1 MNGIT
6 VAGEVASAAT
16 ALAGLILVYLGSI
29 SASFGSYDFTQK
41 GAVRASH
48 RRRAWLAL
56 VGFIV
61 SLLAAVLAILSKW
74 LPCETLADVAVI
86 ALFLAFFGAAIS
98 ALLTVLEL
106 N

>member
-1 MNGIT
+1 MNGIS

-29 SASFGSYDFTQK
+29 SASYGSYDHTQK
-41 GAVRASH
+41 GAVRVSH
-48 RRRAWLAL
+48 QRRAWLAF
-56 VGFIV
+56 VGFII
-61 SLLAAVLAILSKW
+61 SLLAAIFAVLSKW

-86 ALFLAFFGAAIS
+86 TLFLAFISAAIS
-98 ALLTVLEL
+98 ALVTVMEI